1 MQDATILTFIKD
13 WVWAPLLGLV
23 AWAWAFLN
31 GRITSVELATKAHAD
46 ERVSTLG
53 LEVTRQRD
61 VSAKIFD
68 KLEEMQKE
76 SADRHERLLM
86 ALHEGLE
93 GKADKP

>member
-1 MQDATILTFIKD
+1 MQDATILTFIKE
-13 WVWAPLLGLV
+13 WVWAPLLGLI
-23 AWAWAFLN
+23 AWAWTFLN
-31 GRITSVELATKAHAD
+31 GRITNVELATKAHAD
-46 ERVSTLG
+46 ERVRTLG
-53 LEVTRQRD
+53 LEVIRQRD

-76 SADRHERLLM
+76 SAARHERLLM